1 MAYKKFSDFTV
12 FDPPD
17 VNDYLVG
24 YRELGGEFRTT
35 IKNITDFVA
44 KVSIPSDPTN
54 LYVGLSGDDTNFGN
68 SQFSPFRT
76 IKRAMAKAL
85 EVSRNLT
92 PQALTIEEENGWGS
106 FSTPVNVFVQ
116 SGTYIEDNP
125 IYVPPNVTIVGE
137 SVKTVTV
144 IPKNKFYDIFW
155 VNNKTSIQNITFRDY
170 YSPAYAVTY
179 PEFFYLNGNIVSD
192 YPSSRVQEST
202 ARAFTYF
209 NQNSAIYTSTRKN
222 NFYIFDLTNDYG
234 DAIFDPFTIAFLAR
248 YYKDLPD
255 NNYFFTEVE
264 KLQNKDFW
272 QTAYYNLLTTIQ
284 KPLVIEAPYIV
295 QCVTRT
301 KSLSDISDSAGGS
314 IFVDGSKADGVLAS
328 MVIDNF
334 DHSNEGGN
342 GIYVT
347 NNAYAQVNGNTSKF
361 CLNSVKADNGGNVS
375 LNGNSFSYGSN
386 GLVALGKSTLPT
398 LRGTLKNDVTGNV
411 NKITV
416 TNLGSDSLTARQFYP
431 KSYQPYVGQIFSI
444 VDTNYLRTSTGIN
457 YLTAANSNT
466 FFVVQSASKVRPA
479 PSPNIGWECD
489 IVLDKPYVFSEDSS
503 VFDFSYT
510 TTPTKINSGS
520 DVVFYIRSTIE
531 ASSQIFEHI
540 GSGTDSS
547 DSYPINGG
555 SGNPDNE
562 VIHDNVGIVIYNSQN
577 KNGNFKIGDNILIT
591 QSSGS
596 IYSNNISTDSL
607 NSVSSFSD
615 KSFIGALSANSVF
628 INSLTA
634 LSATINVVDVTV
646 YELSGFN
653 ATGNVTV
660 KGSLSATDL
669 IYAFGGNSNDWNS
682 VYTSVSNVSSTWDS
696 VYTDVSKTSANWNS
710 VYSSVRNV
718 SANWNSV
725 YSSVKNVSSN
735 WDSVYSNVNKLS
747 SRWESAYTDVSNTSA
762 DWDSVYSSVNQVS
775 SNWDSV
781 YTDVSNTSADWDS
794 VYSSV
799 NQVSSNWDSVYSSV
813 NQVSSTWDSVYT
825 DVSNTSADWNSVY
838 SSVNQ
843 VSSNW
848 DSVYSSVNQVSS
860 NWDSVYTDVSNTS
873 ANWNNAYDT
882 GTVYQQNSAT
892 YATIVFTNSKFLPL
906 SGGEINGDLSLQ
918 GNLFIAGS
926 AAIINATELVVADNM
941 IYLAEGNVNDSVEI
955 GFTGAYDHI
964 SGNAKH
970 VGLVRNHIDKKWT
983 LFSSLTS
990 ELLSSLTID
999 FNDPSLS
1006 IDTLKA
1012 NIEGNLTANTNV
1024 YGYLSASGVLY
1035 ANGGNSKNWNS
1046 AYSNVNAASA
1056 NWNSVY
1062 TDVSNISSN
1071 WNSVYNN
1078 VNGLSSNWN
1087 SVYANFNAL
1096 SSNLNS
1102 VYNNVNGLSSNWDSV
1117 YNNVNSAS
1125 ANWNSVYSNSKEL
1138 SSRWESVYSN
1148 VNATSANLNSVYN
1161 NVNSASANWNSVYN
1175 TTNILSSNWN
1185 SVYNTT
1191 NILSSN
1197 WDSVYNNVNSAS
1209 ANWNSVYN
1217 NSNALSSRW
1226 ESVYTSVL
1234 NVSGNWDSVYN
1245 NVNAVSANI
1254 NSVYNNVNAL
1264 SSKWESV
1271 YTDVSNTSA
1280 NWNSV
1285 YTNSKE
1291 LSSRWESVYTD
1302 VSNTSANWNNAYN
1315 TGTVYQQN
1323 SATYISILSANS
1335 KFLPISG
1342 GIIDGDLSVTGSI
1355 SAKNGLQIDGGG
1367 LSTSLYVE
1375 SGKVGINTETPNE
1388 ALTVVGSI
1396 STNSSIYAFGG
1407 NSILWNS
1414 TYSTVQ
1420 SNSASWIIDSTTDS
1434 GVRALT
1440 GYWESVYNNVNGLS
1454 SNWDSVYS
1462 TVNSNS
1468 ATAWNYQ
1475 GTDLKNLSSQW
1486 VGGNDAYTNLVAN
1499 SAAYLSGFDLSF
1511 LSVSANWN
1519 STHFTVNSLSSNWN
1533 SVFTSTKDTSG
1544 NWDSTY
1550 TSVNSNSAKWESV
1563 YTTTYNNSATYVTT
1577 VATNTPGTSAVTS
1590 IVAVSALP
1598 ASPNPNILYIVI

>member
-1 MAYKKFSDFTV
+1 MGLFSSAVGQLEALRKKEVLAGSRLPYRALLDENVMLLDDGSVMMALHVPGISFETADSAELNAQTAT
-12 FDPPD
+12 
-17 VNDYLVG
+17 
-24 YRELGGEFRTT
+24 REIMFRSALDARF
-35 IKNITDFVA
+35 IFYHHIIRRRVD
-44 KVSIPSDPTN
+44 
-54 LYVGLSGDDTNFGN
+54 VGL
-68 SQFSPFRT
+68 
-76 IKRAMAKAL
+76 
-85 EVSRNLT
+85 
-92 PQALTIEEENGWGS
+92 NGH
-106 FSTPVNVFVQ
+106 FQ
-116 SGTYIEDNP
+116 D
-125 IYVPPNVTIVGE
+125 
-137 SVKTVTV
+137 
-144 IPKNKFYDIFW
+144 
-155 VNNKTSIQNITFRDY
+155 
-170 YSPAYAVTY
+170 
-179 PEFFYLNGNIVSD
+179 
-192 YPSSRVQEST
+192 
-202 ARAFTYF
+202 
-209 NQNSAIYTSTRKN
+209 
-222 NFYIFDLTNDYG
+222 
-234 DAIFDPFTIAFLAR
+234 
-248 YYKDLPD
+248 
-255 NNYFFTEVE
+255 
-264 KLQNKDFW
+264 
-272 QTAYYNLLTTIQ
+272 
-284 KPLVIEAPYIV
+284 
-295 QCVTRT
+295 
-301 KSLSDISDSAGGS
+301 
-314 IFVDGSKADGVLAS
+314 VLA
-328 MVIDNF
+328 
-334 DHSNEGGN
+334 G
-342 GIYVT
+342 
-347 NNAYAQVNGNTSKF
+347 
-361 CLNSVKADNGGNVS
+361 
-375 LNGNSFSYGSN
+375 
-386 GLVALGKSTLPT
+386 
-398 LRGTLKNDVTGNV
+398 
-411 NKITV
+411 
-416 TNLGSDSLTARQFYP
+416 
-431 KSYQPYVGQIFSI
+431 
-444 VDTNYLRTSTGIN
+444 
-457 YLTAANSNT
+457 
-466 FFVVQSASKVRPA
+466 
-479 PSPNIGWECD
+479 
-489 IVLDKPYVFSEDSS
+489 
-503 VFDFSYT
+503 
-510 TTPTKINSGS
+510 
-520 DVVFYIRSTIE
+520 
-531 ASSQIFEHI
+531 
-540 GSGTDSS
+540 
-547 DSYPINGG
+547 
-555 SGNPDNE
+555 
-562 VIHDNVGIVIYNSQN
+562 
-577 KNGNFKIGDNILIT
+577 
-591 QSSGS
+591 
-596 IYSNNISTDSL
+596 
-607 NSVSSFSD
+607 
-615 KSFIGALSANSVF
+615 
-628 INSLTA
+628 
-634 LSATINVVDVTV
+634 
-646 YELSGFN
+646 
-653 ATGNVTV
+653 
-660 KGSLSATDL
+660 
-669 IYAFGGNSNDWNS
+669 
-682 VYTSVSNVSSTWDS
+682 
-696 VYTDVSKTSANWNS
+696 
-710 VYSSVRNV
+710 
-718 SANWNSV
+718 
-725 YSSVKNVSSN
+725 
-735 WDSVYSNVNKLS
+735 
-747 SRWESAYTDVSNTSA
+747 
-762 DWDSVYSSVNQVS
+762 
-775 SNWDSV
+775 
-781 YTDVSNTSADWDS
+781 
-794 VYSSV
+794 
-799 NQVSSNWDSVYSSV
+799 
-813 NQVSSTWDSVYT
+813 
-825 DVSNTSADWNSVY
+825 
-838 SSVNQ
+838 
-843 VSSNW
+843 
-848 DSVYSSVNQVSS
+848 
-860 NWDSVYTDVSNTS
+860 
-873 ANWNNAYDT
+873 
-882 GTVYQQNSAT
+882 
-892 YATIVFTNSKFLPL
+892 
-906 SGGEINGDLSLQ
+906 
-918 GNLFIAGS
+918 
-926 AAIINATELVVADNM
+926 
-941 IYLAEGNVNDSVEI
+941 
-955 GFTGAYDHI
+955 
-964 SGNAKH
+964 
-970 VGLVRNHIDKKWT
+970 HIDKKWT

-1102 VYNNVNGLSSNWDSV
+1102 VYNNVNG
-1117 YNNVNSAS
+1117 
-1125 ANWNSVYSNSKEL
+1125 
-1138 SSRWESVYSN
+1138 
-1148 VNATSANLNSVYN
+1148 
-1161 NVNSASANWNSVYN
+1161 
-1175 TTNILSSNWN
+1175 
-1185 SVYNTT
+1185 
-1191 NILSSN
+1191 LSSN